1 MKFPRILISVL
12 VSIVICVLIFWRLS
26 RLSGGGLSDF
36 PNQPIQLVVPYA
48 AGGGTDV
55 FARTLQKSINAREQ
69 LSQPFVIINQ
79 PGGVATIGSRF
90 VLGSRPDGYRILCI
104 NDVVI
109 TTELSGTVNYGPED
123 FTPIAQ
129 TGSLTT
135 LVVVRE
141 DSPINSLSDYLDEAE
156 SNPRSLRMGADVGSP
171 AFFNAKVIERSR
183 PGAEVN
189 YISSGGGQKRFT
201 QLLGG
206 HLDAAIFSLGEY
218 TGYRASEGTPADQ
231 NIKAIAVLDGE
242 RSRFYPDIPTA
253 TEQGIPIYSG
263 NAYYWLAPKGVPQPV
278 VETLSG
284 IFERAMQDP
293 TVMAELEQ
301 QSIGI
306 AFRKGEELTEYL
318 SDKKRDLGG
327 LESEDPPN
335 LPNFPNW
342 VIAIVVG
349 LGVFIGV
356 GSLRN
361 PGESSKSGAGESM
374 IALMA
379 AFIMVLY
386 VGCLQFGLPYG
397 LVTTPALFLLGAT
410 LSGWQRSKL
419 FSVAQMALLFA
430 LGSEYVFTTLF
441 SVPLP

>member
-1 MKFPRILISVL
+1 MKSPRILLSAVVTVL
-12 VSIVICVLIFWRLS
+12 ICVLIFWRLS
-26 RLSGGGLSDF
+26 QLSGSGASDF
-36 PNQPIQLVVPYA
+36 PNQPIQVVVPYA

-55 FARTLQKSINAREQ
+55 FARTIQKSINAREG

-90 VLGSRPDGYRILCI
+90 VLGSRPDGYRVLCI

-109 TTELSGTVNYGPED
+109 TTQLSGTVSYGPED

-141 DSPINSLSDYLDEAE
+141 DSPFENLSDFLDEAE
-156 SNPRSLRMGADVGSP
+156 ANPKSLRMGADIGSP
-171 AFFNAKVIERSR
+171 AFFNAKVIEESR
-183 PGAEVN
+183 PGAEIN

-218 TGYRASEGTPADQ
+218 TGYRAAEGTPADQ

-278 VETLSG
+278 VDALSG
-284 IFERAMQDP
+284 FFERAMQDP
-293 TVMAELEQ
+293 TVMAELEK

-306 AFRKGEELTEYL
+306 AFRKGTELADYL

-327 LESEDPPN
+327 FESEDPPD

-342 VIAIVVG
+342 VIGIVVA
-349 LGVFIGV
+349 LGVFILAGR
-356 GSLRN
+356 LRDRESESEDSS
-361 PGESSKSGAGESM
+361 GEGMVALIAASIM
-374 IALMA
+374 I
-379 AFIMVLY
+379 LY
-386 VGCLQFGLPYG
+386 VACLQFGLPYG
-397 LVTTPALFLLGAT
+397 LVTSPALFLLGAT
-410 LSGWQRSKL
+410 LVSWNRAKL
-419 FSVAQMALLFA
+419 ISVAQMALFFA